1 MGRVADEKDSAATEL
16 IGDLFGGLPRSDVHN
31 FHVDWRPD
39 GCEQHLAAALRCELV
54 NGFTPTRKVGGRK
67 NTEVV
72 FGHNEY
78 SVDVRIGDLDTV
90 AVAQVG
96 DELTPRRAKIHKDN
110 EDRQPAEARCADAQ
124 LLPNRAVGAVG
135 GH

>member
-1 MGRVADEKDSAATEL
+1 MPLGMVGVKQPGTRRPLQHRCEFPCQVVRALDRAIRPAALQRGHGMGRVANEKDSAATEL

-39 GCEQHLAAALRCELV
+39 GCEQHLAAALWCELV

-78 SVDVRIGDLDTV
+78 PVDVW
-90 AVAQVG
+90 
-96 DELTPRRAKIHKDN
+96 
-110 EDRQPAEARCADAQ
+110 
-124 LLPNRAVGAVG
+124 
-135 GH
+135 